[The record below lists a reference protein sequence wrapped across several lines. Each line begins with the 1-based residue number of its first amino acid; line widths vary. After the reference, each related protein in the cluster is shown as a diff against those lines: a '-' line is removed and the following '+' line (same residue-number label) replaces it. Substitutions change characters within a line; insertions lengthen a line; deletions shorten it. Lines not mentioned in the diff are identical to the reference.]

1 METTTMYAT
10 AEDLKAAGVDTT
22 DKALVNQRLEMAQ
35 IAVASY
41 LRGVIYDPDD
51 PRVKAVLRRATIAQ
65 YRALADAGVDP
76 TNPSGGKA
84 VVASKSLQSASITY
98 AGADAQATLLA
109 TLRAGGLSGIAR
121 AILQLAGLTPT
132 VRVVG

>member
-1 METTTMYAT
+1 MYAT
-10 AEDLKAAGVDTT
+10 IKDLAAADIDTA
-22 DKALVNQRLEMAQ
+22 DSDQAGQRLNLAE

>member
-1 METTTMYAT
+1 MYAT
-10 AEDLKAAGVDTT
+10 IEDLAAADIDTA
-22 DKALVNQRLEMAQ
+22 DSDQAGQRLDLAE

>member
-1 METTTMYAT
+1 MYAT
-10 AEDLKAAGVDTT
+10 IKDLAAADIDTA
-22 DKALVNQRLEMAQ
+22 DADQAGQRLDLAE

>member
-1 METTTMYAT
+1 MYAT
-10 AEDLKAAGVDTT
+10 IEDLAAADIDTA
-22 DKALVNQRLEMAQ
+22 DADQAGQRLDLAE

-84 VVASKSLQSASITY
+84 VVVSKSLQSASITY

>member
-1 METTTMYAT
+1 MYAT
-10 AEDLKAAGVDTT
+10 IEDLAAADIDTA
-22 DKALVNQRLEMAQ
+22 DADQAGQRLDLAE

>member
-1 METTTMYAT
+1 MYAT
-10 AEDLKAAGVDTT
+10 IKDLAAADIDTA
-22 DKALVNQRLEMAQ
+22 DSDQAGQRLNLAE

-84 VVASKSLQSASITY
+84 VVASKSLQSAPITY

>member
-1 METTTMYAT
+1 MYAT
-10 AEDLKAAGVDTT
+10 IKDLAAADIDTA
-22 DKALVNQRLEMAQ
+22 DSDQAGQRLDLAE

>member
-1 METTTMYAT
+1 MYAT
-10 AEDLKAAGVDTT
+10 IEDLAAADIDTA
-22 DKALVNQRLEMAQ
+22 DSDQAGQRLDLAE
-35 IAVASY
+35 IAVAFY

>member
-1 METTTMYAT
+1 MYAT
-10 AEDLKAAGVDTT
+10 IEDLAAADIDTA
-22 DKALVNQRLEMAQ
+22 DSDQAGQRLNLAE